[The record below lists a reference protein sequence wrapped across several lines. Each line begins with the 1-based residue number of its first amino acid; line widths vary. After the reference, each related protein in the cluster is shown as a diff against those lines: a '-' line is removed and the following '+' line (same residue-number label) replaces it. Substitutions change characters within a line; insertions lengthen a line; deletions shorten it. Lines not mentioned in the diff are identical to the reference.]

1 MASRQYATF
10 EVDDQLF
17 GVEVDTV
24 QEVLSY
30 NEYTPVPL
38 APPAVGGLFNLRGQ
52 VIAAV
57 DLRVQLGLARQAL
70 EGPVMNVILRGDD
83 EPVSLLVDRIGEV
96 VDLDDDD
103 VRAAAG
109 HAQRPDPGAG
119 GRHLQAG
126 RPADARPRRPPG
138 RRHVPSHH
146 LMYSLVSAPVLG
158 FDLTRLGGGSAT
170 AEVLLRALRLAVGD
184 LPVLAERLPDE
195 DVRGPAVGRG
205 GERAPGGCPRSRA

>member
-10 EVDDQLF
+10 EVADQLF
-17 GVEVDTV
+17 GVEVHTV

-70 EGPVMNVILRGDD
+70 RGPVMNVILRGDG

-96 VDLDDDD
+96 VDLDDESFEPPPDTLSGPSRELVTGTFKMDGRLMLALD
-103 VRAAAG
+103 VNQAVDTYRA
-109 HAQRPDPGAG
+109 
-119 GRHLQAG
+119 
-126 RPADARPRRPPG
+126 
-138 RRHVPSHH
+138 
-146 LMYSLVSAPVLG
+146 
-158 FDLTRLGGGSAT
+158 TT
-170 AEVLLRALRLAVGD
+170 
-184 LPVLAERLPDE
+184 
-195 DVRGPAVGRG
+195 
-205 GERAPGGCPRSRA
+205 